1 MVNPSK
7 YIVRDVRWA
16 DHLDVCRLIDFVD
29 LPKSQFI
36 KNAPEETMRIILHE
50 RSICVCE
57 DDVMIAVVLVTN
69 DNYIDTI
76 ISTRKGCGSLLLE
89 HLPSGAYTAHVSP
102 LNKVS
107 IQMFRRAGFNEYGHA
122 VISKQK
128 RYIYAGNL

>member
-1 MVNPSK
+1 MVNRSK
-7 YIVRDVRWA
+7 YIVRDVCWA

-50 RSICVCE
+50 RSICIWEE
-57 DDVMIAVVLVTN
+57 DDMVAVVLVTN

-76 ISTRKGCGSLLLE
+76 ISTRKGYGSLLLE
-89 HLPSGAYTAHVSP
+89 HLPKGAYTTHVSP
-102 LNKVS
+102 LNKPS
-107 IQMFRRAGFNEYGHA
+107 IRMFRQAGFSEYGHA
-122 VISKQK
+122 ITSKQK